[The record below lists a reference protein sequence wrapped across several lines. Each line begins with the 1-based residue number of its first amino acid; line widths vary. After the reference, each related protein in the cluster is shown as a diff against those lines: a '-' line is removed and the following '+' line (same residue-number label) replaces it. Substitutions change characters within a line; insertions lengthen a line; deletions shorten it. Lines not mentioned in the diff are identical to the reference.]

1 MTVFYRQGNI
11 MQKVAS
17 IGLVTRWRAVRYGF
31 LWWILCSCVAAGS
44 LPGAL
49 GSGPLWFPLGVPSAE
64 AQASLDEVALSNV
77 DTRVTIAMFG
87 LRFDRCS
94 YTYVAFLTV
103 TNTSNTPFPTP
114 LYLVLTTVTPAS
126 VTVVNATGQTV
137 QNHVYYDLS
146 SLVPGPAL

>member
-1 MTVFYRQGNI
+1 

-17 IGLVTRWRAVRYGF
+17 IALVTKWRAVRYGF
-31 LWWILCSCVAAGS
+31 LWCILCSCVTTGS

-49 GSGPLWFPLGVPSAE
+49 WSGPLWFPLGVSSAE
-64 AQASLDEVALSNV
+64 AQANLDEATLSNV
-77 DTRVTIAMFG
+77 DTRVNIAMFG
-87 LRFDRCS
+87 LRFDRCTN
-94 YTYVAFLTV
+94 TYVAFLTV
-103 TNTSNTPFPTP
+103 TNTSNTPLPAP

-146 SLVPGPAL
+146 SLVSGP